1 MHKCIN
7 SIHYTIWYT
16 LYIATHNAL
25 LHEILEQLSMANNAI
40 LKTWLH
46 SVGAIKLPS
55 ISAIIP
61 LTCSK
66 MFSTLLLSLQEAIEP
81 PERQRRLVLM
91 KLCVEK

>member
-1 MHKCIN
+1 MDMVNK
-7 SIHYTIWYT
+7 
-16 LYIATHNAL
+16 
-25 LHEILEQLSMANNAI
+25 AI

-81 PERQRRLVLM
+81 LKDRGGSFL
-91 KLCVEK
+91 